1 MMIDGEST
9 TNRSP
14 SHYLIDA
21 TPASDIWSDW
31 LLGRRHG
38 NDPNH
43 APVMK
48 GMVDR
53 IRDRVLDGAALQ
65 PGMLLV
71 DVGAGDGLIAFG
83 AFERIGPNLHAIL
96 ADVSMPLLRRAE
108 ERAIAI
114 GVRDRCTFLH
124 TAAEQLD
131 GVADATA
138 DVVIIRA
145 VLAYV
150 ADRDTAIRQVLRVL
164 KPGGRV
170 SIAEPVH
177 QDQAIKLA
185 ALTARLQANPV
196 GPCDRNALLVQRCLS
211 AQLPSTLPDIQKLPL
226 TNYTERD
233 LVQWFQKGGFAD
245 IHLELHID
253 VRKSPAMPWDTYID
267 TAPHPGAPTLREI
280 FQANFSDAERSV
292 FEQAIRP
299 DVESGQRIERSTNA
313 YLTAVKP
320 R

>member
-1 MMIDGEST
+1 
-9 TNRSP
+9 
-14 SHYLIDA
+14 
-21 TPASDIWSDW
+21 
-31 LLGRRHG
+31 
-38 NDPNH
+38 
-43 APVMK
+43 
-48 GMVDR
+48 
-53 IRDRVLDGAALQ
+53 
-65 PGMLLV
+65 
-71 DVGAGDGLIAFG
+71 
-83 AFERIGPNLHAIL
+83 
-96 ADVSMPLLRRAE
+96 
-108 ERAIAI
+108 
-114 GVRDRCTFLH
+114 
-124 TAAEQLD
+124 
-131 GVADATA
+131 
-138 DVVIIRA
+138 
-145 VLAYV
+145 
-150 ADRDTAIRQVLRVL
+150 
-164 KPGGRV
+164 
-170 SIAEPVH
+170 VH